1 MGSGKSKLKG
11 NKSSGRNSNKK
22 YQGFTLTYP
31 DGEVKNFRVVNG
43 KVEEVGDIYRSKS
56 LADIFGSSDK
66 NEIVQKAYDTYGGT
80 DGLIKKL
87 GSSKAKILSDA
98 AVEKI
103 EAEAKKNY
111 EKGLKDRETRESRR
125 KKSGNRKSAYWSAM

>member
-43 KVEEVGDIYRSKS
+43 KVEEVEDIYRSKGV
-56 LADIFGSSDK
+56 AEIFGLADK
-66 NEIVQKAYDTYGGT
+66 NEMVQKAYDTYGGT
-80 DGLIKKL
+80 EGLIKKL

-98 AVEKI
+98 DVEKI

-111 EKGLKDRETRESRR
+111 EKGLKDREKMESRR
-125 KKSGNRKSAYWSAM
+125 KKVGNRKSAYWSAM

>member
-11 NKSSGRNSNKK
+11 NKSSGRNSNEK

-31 DGEVKNFRVVNG
+31 NGEVENFRVVNG
-43 KVEEVGDIYRSKS
+43 KVEEVGEIYRSKS
-56 LADIFGSSDK
+56 LTDIYGVTDK
-66 NEIVQKAYDTYGGT
+66 NEMVQKAYDTYGGT

-98 AVEKI
+98 DVERIEAAEKKKYEKAVE
-103 EAEAKKNY
+103 
-111 EKGLKDRETRESRR
+111 DRSKMESRR
-125 KKSGNRKSAYWSAM
+125 KKGGNRKSAYWSAM

>member
-1 MGSGKSKLKG
+1 MGRGKSKLKG
-11 NKSSGRNSNKK
+11 NKSSERNSNEK

-56 LADIFGSSDK
+56 FADIFGLSDK

-111 EKGLKDRETRESRR
+111 EKGLKDREKRESRR
-125 KKSGNRKSAYWSAM
+125 KKRGNRKSAYWSAM